1 LFAYRLRLWP
11 KGASG
16 AQAGLDLLAKGRADA
31 GQRRAVQPAA
41 RSWPGRGLYPGLGKA
56 PVDLCPG
63 GILERPDKAAGAGDF
78 GFPPIGMAGLGAASP
93 AEPWGVARFF

>member
-1 LFAYRLRLWP
+1 MQ
-11 KGASG
+11 ASV
-16 AQAGLDLLAKGRADA
+16 APSN
-31 GQRRAVQPAA
+31 QRRAVG
-41 RSWPGRGLYPGLGKA
+41 PGEACDPGLGKA